1 MADAPKTDIQKKI
14 WETIIRRHLLT
25 VGDVKAGGTFDDDL
39 IQLRDKLQKIK
50 NGSSKLH
57 PSITG
62 GDLTFEEMKAK
73 RGQYTLTP
81 ADEELIIKDLTKKTG
96 EERVVR
102 SEHSLATSK
111 HDKARQAISEKRED
125 DWKPIEEKIRK
136 KYAKDP
142 KALKAEIE
150 KTHDIF
156 NKETEVLLA
165 KHDSKNPKLNSTFTK
180 QLFELKQDAD
190 ALTQHKLLMALPEA
204 ERAKRYK
211 ELQEFWDEPLQNKD
225 ATDEQKSAASS
236 QKKRL
241 QQMAEE
247 DGVIKPKLARGI
259 AAVGGAVKKTVG
271 AVKNAAVSAIPG
283 TGPTVSPPS
292 PVVRPVTT
300 TNAVPPIADMGGA
313 GVLLPNTSAP
323 AASAPPPA
331 GLPPPPSAAP
341 APAASTPPPANLPP
355 PPSASGNQPPATPR
369 VWTGPNSRA
378 GDATTPPP
386 ATPAAPAGQGGYPA
400 AGREGV
406 VEVGNEGVKVA
417 VEGDLVTGRKWEP
430 KLGRTI
436 PTVEPLESRPSGTV
450 NTTPYG
456 TTTPLDPKSGKGR
469 SGVPVTD
476 ASGNRRVGFVSTQPS
491 GKPVVP
497 APPVKNPSI
506 LADLVGPITESA
518 KMIGGTVGKG
528 TVDVVVGAANL
539 IKKAVVS
546 PSPQDILRGNQS
558 AKPATP
564 APAKATPD
572 TLPKYA
578 YGYDPLTGKQT
589 GGPVT
594 SATYGD
600 LNRRISSL
608 RDNNLIPFLNG
619 RHAAELRGELAG
631 KHGAYD
637 LETFIQKAVNR
648 SGLFTPT
655 EVGQVVKQLKS
666 DPIFKGLVDA
676 GMPVD
681 AKKGPFKSGGAP
693 KPVIKDKQGNV
704 LPVGNSVP
712 KATPPVETAAD
723 RLAKIRADEA
733 QRIATE
739 QARVA
744 AEQAAETKRVAE
756 ATVKFTQ
763 ENAALAAAEAE
774 RKAIVDALQNRSPAG
789 NEPAFPAGTRFGAP
803 LPFVGNSGVTR
814 QDRLRQISA
823 ENKKGVTVDEVMLQ
837 RWLKGRT
844 ATSTPE
850 SQAATG
856 KPAPY
861 IRGME
866 RGVKPPSAGA
876 RFAGQV
882 GNVGAQG
889 IGFLPDIMTAY
900 ALSRGGPISG
910 SGQVLYP
917 HEVTVLDG
925 ATYETAALEGLA
937 KYHPMNAANN
947 PDVTNRQ
954 RQEYIKNVMGKGEK
968 NQWFNSDNDAWSQ
981 DLDDW
986 AKRTG
991 FVPTPMSGSQPV
1003 PQVILDAIRSQR

>member
-341 APAASTPPPANLPP
+341 KPAPAANTPPPANLPP
-355 PPSASGNQPPATPR
+355 PPSAGGTRVPDTQNPKYLPAKPPE
-369 VWTGPNSRA
+369 S
-378 GDATTPPP
+378 TPPT
-386 ATPAAPAGQGGYPA
+386 TPAAPAGQGGYPA
-400 AGREGV
+400 SGKGGV
-406 VEVGNEGVKVA
+406 VGVEEGGVRVA
-417 VEGDLVTGRKWEP
+417 LEGDLAQGRKWDP

-436 PTVEPLESRPSGTV
+436 PTVIADDARPAGSV
-450 NTTPYG
+450 DTTPYG
-456 TTTPLDPKSGKGR
+456 TTSPLDPKSGKGR

-491 GKPVVP
+491 GRPVVP

-506 LADLVGPITESA
+506 LADLVGPVTESA
-518 KMIGGTVGKG
+518 KMIGGVVGKG
-528 TVDVVVGAANL
+528 TMDVVTGAANL
-539 IKKAVVS
+539 IKKAVV
-546 PSPQDILRGNQS
+546 PTNPRDILRGNQP

-564 APAKATPD
+564 APAKPVSATVEAD
-572 TLPKYA
+572 KLPKYA
-578 YGYDPLTGKQT
+578 YGYDPATGKQT
-589 GGPVT
+589 GGPAT
-594 SATYGD
+594 KATYGD
-600 LNRRISSL
+600 VGRRISAFK
-608 RDNNLIPFLNG
+608 DKNLIPFLNG
-619 RHAAELRGELAG
+619 RHAEELRGELAG

-637 LETFIQKAVNR
+637 LETFIQKAANR

-666 DPIFKGLVDA
+666 DPIFKSLVDA

-681 AKKGPFKSGGAP
+681 AQKGPFKSGGAP

-723 RLAKIRADEA
+723 RLAKIRAAEA

-756 ATVKFTQ
+756 AT
-763 ENAALAAAEAE
+763 AAWTEEQKAAAAREAE
-774 RKAIVDALQNRSPAG
+774 RKAIIKAFQDRSPAG
-789 NEPAFPAGTRFGAP
+789 DEPAFPAGTRFGAGQD
-803 LPFVGNSGVTR
+803 FVGNSGLNR
-814 QDRLRQISA
+814 WDRLRQIA
-823 ENKKGVTVDEVMLQ
+823 IENKKGVTLDEVLLQ

-866 RGVKPPSAGA
+866 RGVKPPSRGA
-876 RFAGQV
+876 LLAGQV
-882 GNVGAQG
+882 GGAALQGVGFA
-889 IGFLPDIMTAY
+889 PDVFNAARLI
-900 ALSRGGPISG
+900 RGGDIQQDG
-910 SGQVLYP
+910 MI
-917 HEVTVLDG
+917 VTPTEKMTMAIEQMKNLGKPVQPVEDTPWYVNLANLPVEMAKQSWDDIQAIG
-925 ATYETAALEGLA
+925 GFGKYNLTPAQQQEAALQRFVDEA
-937 KYHPMNAANN
+937 T
-947 PDVTNRQ
+947 VRQ
-954 RQEYIKNVMGKGEK
+954 LQGVPR
-968 NQWFNSDNDAWSQ
+968 
-981 DLDDW
+981 DD
-986 AKRTG
+986 
-991 FVPTPMSGSQPV
+991 S
-1003 PQVILDAIRSQR
+1003 L

>member
-341 APAASTPPPANLPP
+341 APAANTPPPANLPP
-355 PPSASGNQPPATPR
+355 PPSAGGTRVPDTQNPKYLPAKPPE
-369 VWTGPNSRA
+369 S
-378 GDATTPPP
+378 TPPT
-386 ATPAAPAGQGGYPA
+386 TPAAPAGQGGYPA
-400 AGREGV
+400 SGKGGV
-406 VEVGNEGVKVA
+406 VGVEEGGVRVA
-417 VEGDLVTGRKWEP
+417 LEGDLAQGRKWDP

-436 PTVEPLESRPSGTV
+436 PTVIADDARPAGSV
-450 NTTPYG
+450 DTTPYG
-456 TTTPLDPKSGKGR
+456 TTSPLDPKSGKGR

-491 GKPVVP
+491 GRPVVP

-506 LADLVGPITESA
+506 LADLVGPVTESA
-518 KMIGGTVGKG
+518 KMIGGVVGKG
-528 TVDVVVGAANL
+528 TMDVVTGAANL
-539 IKKAVVS
+539 IKKAVV
-546 PSPQDILRGNQS
+546 PTNPRDILRGNQP

-564 APAKATPD
+564 APAKPVSATVEAD
-572 TLPKYA
+572 KLPKYA
-578 YGYDPLTGKQT
+578 YGYDPATGKQT
-589 GGPVT
+589 GGPAT
-594 SATYGD
+594 KATYGD
-600 LNRRISSL
+600 VGRRISAFK
-608 RDNNLIPFLNG
+608 DKNLIPFLNG
-619 RHAAELRGELAG
+619 RHAEELRGELAG

-637 LETFIQKAVNR
+637 LETFIQKAANR

-666 DPIFKGLVDA
+666 DPIFKSLVDA

-681 AKKGPFKSGGAP
+681 AQKGPFKSGGAP

-723 RLAKIRADEA
+723 RLAKIRAAEA

-756 ATVKFTQ
+756 AT
-763 ENAALAAAEAE
+763 AAWTEEQKAAAAREAE
-774 RKAIVDALQNRSPAG
+774 RKAIIKAFQDRSPAG
-789 NEPAFPAGTRFGAP
+789 DEPAFPAGTRFGAGQD
-803 LPFVGNSGVTR
+803 FVGNSGLNR
-814 QDRLRQISA
+814 WDRLRQIA
-823 ENKKGVTVDEVMLQ
+823 IENKKGVTLDEVLLQ

-866 RGVKPPSAGA
+866 RGVKPPSRGA
-876 RFAGQV
+876 LLAGQV
-882 GNVGAQG
+882 GGAALQGVGFA
-889 IGFLPDIMTAY
+889 PDVFNAARLI
-900 ALSRGGPISG
+900 RGGDIQQDG
-910 SGQVLYP
+910 MI
-917 HEVTVLDG
+917 VTPTEKMTMAIEQMKNLGKPVQPVEDTPWYVNLANLPVEMAKQSWDDIQAIG
-925 ATYETAALEGLA
+925 GFGKYNLTPAQQQEAALQRFVDEA
-937 KYHPMNAANN
+937 T
-947 PDVTNRQ
+947 VRQ
-954 RQEYIKNVMGKGEK
+954 LQGVPR
-968 NQWFNSDNDAWSQ
+968 
-981 DLDDW
+981 DD
-986 AKRTG
+986 
-991 FVPTPMSGSQPV
+991 S
-1003 PQVILDAIRSQR
+1003 L